1 MVNSEI
7 ANIAAQAISPDT
19 AGLIFGILI
28 GVGGIVGFLLL
39 MFANFKIK
47 K

>member
-7 ANIAAQAISPDT
+7 TNIAALAISPDT

-28 GVGGIVGFLLL
+28 GIGGIVGFLLL
-39 MFANFKIK
+39 MFAKFAFSK
-47 K
+47 

>member
-19 AGLIFGILI
+19 AGLIFGMLI

-39 MFANFKIK
+39 MFAKFAFSK
-47 K
+47 

>member
-7 ANIAAQAISPDT
+7 TNIAAQAISPDT
-19 AGLIFGILI
+19 AELIFSILI
-28 GVGGIVGFLLL
+28 GVGGIIGFLLL
-39 MFANFKIK
+39 IFANFKIK